1 MIINASHQKGGTG
14 KSTIIWNLARAFI
27 LLGYK
32 VKLLDLDIQGSCIS
46 INNKREVPLDYIITI
61 TEEKD
66 LIDIVNNAKDD
77 EIILIDSGGFDSTLT
92 RLAIMGADI
101 NITPVPDK
109 VTALLAVIEK
119 YSVILEEIAEST
131 GEEIKTFVLLNEIH
145 IFATNFEHII
155 ADIEDE
161 KRMELLTIRKEENGK
176 EITKPLLIRE
186 RGIYD
191 KSLIEGKTVQE
202 SIDRKGHEEASKEM
216 EVLAKKLIEIYE
228 TEK

>member
-14 KSTIIWNLARAFI
+14 KSTVIYNLARAFI

-32 VKLLDLDIQGSCIS
+32 VKVLDLDIQSTCIS
-46 INNKREVPLDYIITI
+46 INRKREIPLDYIINI
-61 TEEKD
+61 TEEQE
-66 LIDIVNNAKDD
+66 LIDIVNNSKED

-131 GEEIKTFVLLNEIH
+131 GEDIKTYILLNEIH

-161 KRMELLTIRKEENGK
+161 KRMELLTVTKEENGK
-176 EITKPLLIRE
+176 EIKEPLVIRD

-202 SIDRKGHEEASKEM
+202 SKERKGHVEASKEM
-216 EVLAKKLIEIYE
+216 ELLAQTLIKIYQE
-228 TEK
+228 EK